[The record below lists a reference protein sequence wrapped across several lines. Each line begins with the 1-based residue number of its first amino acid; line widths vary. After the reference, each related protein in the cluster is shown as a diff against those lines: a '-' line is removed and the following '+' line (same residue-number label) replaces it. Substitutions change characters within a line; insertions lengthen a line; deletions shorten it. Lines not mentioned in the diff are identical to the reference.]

1 MADLQLRILGEDA
14 ASSAFASVSSA
25 ARSAQQVL
33 VDFARASVRSYME
46 AERSQR
52 QLAVVAKEMTGAFQA
67 QASALAQANAV
78 SGELVQSI
86 QTLLLRYGAAP
97 KDVEATTQAV
107 LDFAAATGTD
117 ARAAAEALTRGVETG
132 TGAVKGLGIA
142 YEATGK
148 RTEDLRRA
156 TDALAKKFGG
166 AGEADAASLAG
177 QVRLAE
183 DAFDDVRKA
192 FGGFLSDANE
202 QTGALQ
208 KVTSLM
214 QDFVGAL
221 NEAKF
226 FVRAGG
232 LTAVKDAV
240 MAFLP
245 GAQEGDVGSAKRGLE
260 EARRRAV
267 DMMIAER
274 EAQRAAQEALAKKK
288 KPSGEGGGED
298 DKVTGGGLKVPK
310 STGVM
315 DMSRFEIDL
324 TPEGPEAPSGA
335 QWMQMRRDAF
345 ADMARGAK
353 LSTRAGDEAERFAQE
368 QADAMSKAADAALA
382 VARQRQAEFA
392 QVGAALGSAFASSLS
407 GAVEALAA
415 GEQLDLG
422 QTVGDILAG
431 LLPLIGSIAGTA
443 LGGPAGSAFGGAI
456 GTLLGAGARGLG
468 RAGGGVTVNTM
479 DAQSAREFFEGGGG
493 RAIENAMRTGRGSLG
508 RW

>member
-78 SGELVQSI
+78 SGELVESI

-97 KDVEATTQAV
+97 KDVQATTQAV

-117 ARAAAEALTRGVETG
+117 ARAAAEALTRGVETS
-132 TGAVKGLGIA
+132 TGAVKGLGVA
-142 YEATGK
+142 YKATGE

-166 AGEADAASLAG
+166 AGAADAQSLAG

-192 FGGFLSDANE
+192 FGGFIAEMATKTGVIGVVTAQLREVATLMQELGAMDPRRALSIIGQKVASSPVAALLSGGTSNFF
-202 QTGALQ
+202 GALAAGDTDTQ
-208 KVTSLM
+208 RLARA
-214 QDFVGAL
+214 DFAAAQAQAAASGAV
-221 NEAKF
+221 AGPSGAG
-226 FVRAGG
+226 VRA
-232 LTAVKDAV
+232 
-240 MAFLP
+240 
-245 GAQEGDVGSAKRGLE
+245 R
-260 EARRRAV
+260 
-267 DMMIAER
+267 
-274 EAQRAAQEALAKKK
+274 
-288 KPSGEGGGED
+288 
-298 DKVTGGGLKVPK
+298 VTGGG
-310 STGVM
+310 SGGRDTR
-315 DMSRFEIDL
+315 DMFG
-324 TPEGPEAPSGA
+324 PEFRPEAFGALGPEAPSGA

>member
-78 SGELVQSI
+78 SGELVESI

-132 TGAVKGLGIA
+132 TGSLKAMGVTFD
-142 YEATGK
+142 ATGK
-148 RTEDLRRA
+148 RSEDLRRA
-156 TDALAKKFGG
+156 ADALGKKFGG
-166 AGEADAASLAG
+166 AGAADAASLAG

-192 FGGFLSDANE
+192 FGGFITDTAEKS
-202 QTGALQ
+202 GALS
-208 KVTSLM
+208 KINSLLKT
-214 QDFVGAL
+214 FGESL
-221 NEAKF
+221 REAQF
-226 FVRAGG
+226 FVKAGG
-232 LTAVKDAV
+232 LGALKDA
-240 MAFLP
+240 ALSFLP
-245 GAQEGDVGSAKRGLE
+245 GAQDGDMRSAKIGLE
-260 EARRRAV
+260 QARARAV
-267 DMMIAER
+267 DMMLAER
-274 EAQRAAQEALAKKK
+274 EAQRAAEEALKRRDN
-288 KPSGEGGGED
+288 PDTGQRDRVTGPGRGGG
-298 DKVTGGGLKVPK
+298 

-335 QWMQMRRDAF
+335 QWMQMRREAF
-345 ADMARGAK
+345 ADAARAAK

-368 QADAMSKAADAALA
+368 QADAMAKAADAALA